1 MNLMK
6 QILIKGGKME
16 KYVLLKGKIID
27 KWYDLDETAHFHIIT
42 EALGSKYDIAVNVGS
57 MRENL
62 DDEVIS
68 VSKLLVYHDEEYNN
82 KILDKIV
89 GKSYGVHEVNSE
101 FALDYVKMDLFD
113 KDKMKLMPAF
123 DLDEIYLLEVLEK
136 YVSMS
141 LEEDVYDIYVYGMLY
156 VNGMGIH
163 DVHMNQ
169 GSVSKYRHRDRVWSD
184 GGIFLH
190 NKMDKSWTA
199 LFLAFENQRFD
210 AKK

>member
-101 FALDYVKMDLFD
+101 FALDYVIMDLFD
-113 KDKMKLMPAF
+113 NPQV
-123 DLDEIYLLEVLEK
+123 YL
-136 YVSMS
+136 
-141 LEEDVYDIYVYGMLY
+141 IC
-156 VNGMGIH
+156 
-163 DVHMNQ
+163 
-169 GSVSKYRHRDRVWSD
+169 
-184 GGIFLH
+184 F
-190 NKMDKSWTA
+190 
-199 LFLAFENQRFD
+199 
-210 AKK
+210 